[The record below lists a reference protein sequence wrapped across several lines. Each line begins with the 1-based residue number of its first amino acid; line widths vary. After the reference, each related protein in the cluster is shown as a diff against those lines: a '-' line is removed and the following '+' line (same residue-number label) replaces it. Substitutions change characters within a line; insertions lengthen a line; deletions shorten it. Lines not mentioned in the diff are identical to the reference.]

1 MLHSI
6 FSTQNLYRVAQG
18 IQNKPIFKIFR
29 QMPSS
34 ISSQMGHTHRVA
46 PLMTIFRKFKLA
58 WEKLYSDFLLRA
70 GCRRME

>member
-1 MLHSI
+1 
-6 FSTQNLYRVAQG
+6 
-18 IQNKPIFKIFR
+18 
-29 QMPSS
+29 MPSS

-58 WEKLYSDFLLRA
+58 WEKLYPDFLLRA